1 MTPAEKLREDIRSVV
16 NHWLFLHGGGSL
28 TSLTDAIY
36 DYVIATYGP
45 PF

>member
-1 MTPAEKLREDIRSVV
+1 MTPGERLREDIRGVV
-16 NHWLFLHGGGSL
+16 NHWLFHNGGSL

-36 DYVIATYGP
+36 DYILDTYGP

>member
-1 MTPAEKLREDIRSVV
+1 MTPADQLREDIRSVV
-16 NHWLFLHGGGSL
+16 NHWLFHGGGSL

-36 DYVIATYGP
+36 DYVMATYGP